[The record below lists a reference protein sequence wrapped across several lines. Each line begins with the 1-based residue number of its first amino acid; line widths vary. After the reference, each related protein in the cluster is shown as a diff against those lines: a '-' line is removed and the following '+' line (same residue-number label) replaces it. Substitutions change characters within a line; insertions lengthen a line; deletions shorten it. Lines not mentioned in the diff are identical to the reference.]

1 MQFSDTY
8 TVLLDQPRSIDGKT
22 WHGLS
27 YQLSRDE
34 SGKIEVRE
42 HGWPT
47 KLTLWESDGP
57 ELDTLDKATVKGMIE
72 AALPMDADY
81 VIPPP
86 PTPFVETFTADQW
99 VDAQGFDGKRPT
111 TLLYLKLQL
120 DAAQKTS
127 PKLAAV
133 QSWMDQMIAA
143 GVTNPDEAR
152 SDWPVA
158 PWSFQEASGEALA
171 VLQSGQNPET

>member
-1 MQFSDTY
+1 MNSETIY
-8 TVLLDQPRSIDGKT
+8 TTLLSEPRAIDGKT

-34 SGKIEVRE
+34 SGKITLTEF
-42 HGWPT
+42 GWPT
-47 KLTLWESDGP
+47 KLILWESDGP
-57 ELDTLDKATVKGMIE
+57 ELDTLDEATVKGMIE
-72 AALPMDADY
+72 AALPVDEDY

-86 PTPFVETFTADQW
+86 PTPYVETFTADQW

-120 DAAQKTS
+120 DAAQKSS

-133 QSWMDQMIAA
+133 QAWLDGMIVA
-143 GVTNPDEAR
+143 GVMNPDEAR
-152 SDWPVA
+152 SDYPAA
-158 PWSFQEASGEALA
+158 PYSFAEASGEALT
-171 VLQSGQNPET
+171 VLNS

>member
-1 MQFSDTY
+1 MNTEIIY
-8 TVLLDQPRSIDGKT
+8 NVLLDQPRQIDGKT

-27 YQLSRDE
+27 YQLQRDE

-57 ELDTLDKATVKGMIE
+57 ELDTLDEATVKQMIE
-72 AALPMDADY
+72 AALPVDESY

-86 PTPFVETFTADQW
+86 PAPYVEKFTADEW
-99 VDAQGFDGKRPT
+99 VDAQGYDGKRPT
-111 TLLYLKLQL
+111 TLLYLKLKL
-120 DAAQKTS
+120 DAAQLTS

-133 QSWMDQMIAA
+133 QGWLDQMIVS
-143 GVTNPDEAR
+143 GVTAPEERR
-152 SDWPVA
+152 SDWAAA
-158 PWSFQEASGEALA
+158 PWSFEKASGEALG
-171 VLQSGQNPET
+171 VLAGQNPET